1 MKSILVT
8 GGAGMIGSNLVKKL
22 VRDKAGRVR
31 VADNLWRGKRQNLQ
45 NETGQP
51 VIDMEKDFL
60 EVDLRIPDACEKAVD
75 GVDEIYHLA
84 DIVAGIEYVFANQT
98 KIFHDNTLIDT
109 NVLKA
114 AAKARVKRFLYMGTA
129 CSYPKSK
136 QYGVD
141 APPLVED
148 DIIPAEPESAY
159 GWSKLH
165 GELQT
170 ELYGQETEMLTGVLR
185 CHNVYGTPTD
195 LSPNTSQVIPA
206 LIAKAVLHPSQE
218 FIVWGS
224 GSQGRSFLHVDD
236 VTDALVLMMEQGM
249 SNGAVQIGT
258 NYCTS
263 IRELAEMIVKISAK
277 NIEIKYDLTKPEGD
291 RGRCADCSKAEKLLN
306 WKPKVALEEGLGRVY
321 NWVEVRLTG

>member
-1 MKSILVT
+1 MKRILVT

-22 VRDKAGRVR
+22 VRNKGGEVR
-31 VADNLWRGKRQNLQ
+31 VADNLWRGKRENLQ
-45 NETGQP
+45 DDSGQY
-51 VIDMEKDFL
+51 VIDMEKDFF
-60 EVDLRIPDACEKAVD
+60 EVDLRTPAACEKAVD

-84 DIVAGIEYVFANQT
+84 DIVAGIEYVFANQS
-98 KIFHDNTLIDT
+98 KIFHDNALIDT
-109 NVLKA
+109 NVLNA
-114 AAKARVKRFLYMGTA
+114 AAKASVKRFLYMGTA
-129 CSYPKSK
+129 CSYPKSM

-148 DIIPAEPESAY
+148 DIIPAEPESSY
-159 GWSKLH
+159 GWSKLV

-170 ELYGQETEMLTGVLR
+170 ELYGQETEMLTGILR

-206 LIAKAVLHPSQE
+206 LIAKAVLYPSQE

-236 VTDALVLMMEQGM
+236 VTKGLVLMMEKGM
-249 SNGAVQIGT
+249 NNGAIQIGT

-263 IRELAEMIVKISAK
+263 IRELAEMIVKISGK
-277 NIEIKYDLTKPEGD
+277 NIKIKYDLSKPEGD
-291 RGRCADCSKAEKLLN
+291 RGRCADCTKAEKVLA
-306 WKPKVALEEGLGRVY
+306 WKPKVTMEEGLGRVY
-321 NWVEVRLTG
+321 DWIMTRLTE

>member
-1 MKSILVT
+1 MKRILIT

-22 VRDKAGRVR
+22 VRDKAGEVK

-45 NETGQP
+45 DETGRP
-51 VIDMEKDFL
+51 IINMENDFL
-60 EVDLRIPDACEKAVD
+60 EVDLRTPDACAKAVK

-84 DIVAGIEYVFANQT
+84 DIVAGIGYVFDNQT
-98 KIFHDNTLIDT
+98 KIFHDNALIDT
-109 NVLKA
+109 NILKA
-114 AAKARVKRFLYMGTA
+114 AAQAGVKRFLYMGTA
-129 CSYPKSK
+129 CSYPKSM

-141 APPLVED
+141 APALMED

-159 GWSKLH
+159 GWSKLA

-170 ELYGQETEMLTGVLR
+170 ELYGQETKMQTGILR

-206 LIAKAVLHPSQE
+206 LIVKAALYPSQE

-236 VTDALVLMMEQGM
+236 VVNGLVLMMEKGLG
-249 SNGAVQIGT
+249 NGTIQIGT

-263 IRELAEMIVKISAK
+263 IRELAEMIVKISGK
-277 NIEIKYDLTKPEGD
+277 NIKVNYDLTKPEGD
-291 RGRCADCSKAEKLLN
+291 KGRCADCSKAEKILS
-306 WKPKVALEEGLGRVY
+306 WKPEVTLEDGLGRLY
-321 NWVEVRLTG
+321 NWVETRV

>member
-1 MKSILVT
+1 MKRILVT

-22 VRDKAGRVR
+22 VRDKAGEVR

-45 NETGQP
+45 DETGQY
-51 VIDMEKDFL
+51 VIDMEKDFF
-60 EVDLRIPDACEKAVD
+60 EVDLRAPEACERAVD
-75 GVDEIYHLA
+75 GMDEIYHLA
-84 DIVAGIEYVFANQT
+84 DIVAGIEYVFANQR
-98 KIFHDNTLIDT
+98 KIFHDNVVIDT
-109 NVLKA
+109 NVLNA
-114 AAKARVKRFLYMGTA
+114 AAKAGAKRFLYMGTA
-129 CSYPKSK
+129 CSYPKSM

-148 DIIPAEPESAY
+148 DVIPAEPESAY
-159 GWSKLH
+159 GWSKLV

-170 ELYGQETEMLTGVLR
+170 ELYGQETEMLTGILR

-206 LIAKAVLHPSQE
+206 LIAKAVLYPSQE

-236 VTDALVLMMEQGM
+236 VIDGLVLLMEKGM
-249 SNGAVQIGT
+249 GNGATQIGT

-263 IRELAEMIVKISAK
+263 IRELAEMIVKISGK
-277 NIEIKYDLTKPEGD
+277 NIEIKYDLSKPEGD
-291 RGRCADCSKAEKLLN
+291 KGRCADCTKAEKLLA
-306 WKPKVALEEGLGRVY
+306 WTPRVTLEEGLGRLY
-321 NWVEVRLTG
+321 DWVETRLKG